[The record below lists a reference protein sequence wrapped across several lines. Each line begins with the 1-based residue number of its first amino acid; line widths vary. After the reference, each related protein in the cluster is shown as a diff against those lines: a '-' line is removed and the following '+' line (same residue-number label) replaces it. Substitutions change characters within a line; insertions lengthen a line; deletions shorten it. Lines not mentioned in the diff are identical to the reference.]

1 MIATIKY
8 IQERLNEIAILC
20 KLHQVSSIALFGS
33 AANETM
39 NEHSDIDLL
48 VEFSEDLDV
57 LEYAD
62 NYFSLLEKLEAL
74 LGKPVDLVSRKSL
87 TNPILMQEINRS
99 KVALYA
105 A

>member
-1 MIATIKY
+1 MIKY

-20 KLHQVSSIALFGS
+20 KSHQVSSIALFGS

>member
-1 MIATIKY
+1 MIQY
-8 IQERLNEIAILC
+8 IQDRLNEIAILC
-20 KLHQVSSIALFGS
+20 KLHHVSSIALFGS

-39 NEHSDIDLL
+39 NEYSDIDLL
-48 VEFSEDLDV
+48 VEFSENLHV

-62 NYFSLLEKLEAL
+62 NYFSLLENLEAL
-74 LGKPVDLVSRKSL
+74 FGKRVDLVSRKSL
-87 TNPILMQEINRS
+87 TNPILLQEIDRS

>member
-1 MIATIKY
+1 MIQY
-8 IQERLNEIAILC
+8 IQDRLNEIIVLC
-20 KLHQVSSIALFGS
+20 KLHRVSSIALFGS

-39 NEHSDIDLL
+39 KEHSDIDLL
-48 VEFSEDLDV
+48 VDFSEDIEV

-62 NYFSLLEKLEAL
+62 NYFSLLEKLETL
-74 LGKPVDLVSRKSL
+74 LGKRVDLVARKSL
-87 TNPILMQEINRS
+87 TNPVLIDEINRS

>member
-1 MIATIKY
+1 MTQQ
-8 IQERLNEIAILC
+8 IQDCLNEIIVLC
-20 KLHQVSSIALFGS
+20 KLHRVSSIALFGS

-39 NEHSDIDLL
+39 NENSDIDLL
-48 VEFSEDLDV
+48 VDFSEDLEV

-62 NYFSLLEKLEAL
+62 NYFSLLEKLETL
-74 LGKPVDLVSRKSL
+74 LGKRVDLVARKSL
-87 TNPILMQEINRS
+87 TNPVLIDEINRS

>member
-1 MIATIKY
+1 MIQQIHD
-8 IQERLNEIAILC
+8 RLNEIIVLC
-20 KLHQVSSIALFGS
+20 KLHRVSSIALFGS

-48 VEFSEDLDV
+48 VDFSEDIEV

-62 NYFSLLEKLEAL
+62 NYFSLLEKLETL
-74 LGKPVDLVSRKSL
+74 LGKRVDLVARKSL
-87 TNPILMQEINRS
+87 TNPVLIDEINRS

>member
-1 MIATIKY
+1 MTQY
-8 IQERLNEIAILC
+8 IQDHLNDIILLC

-39 NEHSDIDLL
+39 KEHSDIDLL
-48 VEFSEDLDV
+48 VEFSEDLEV

-62 NYFSLLEKLEAL
+62 NYFALLEKLEAL
-74 LGKPVDLVSRKSL
+74 LGKSVDLVTIKSL

>member
-1 MIATIKY
+1 MIQY
-8 IQERLNEIAILC
+8 IQDRLNEIAILC
-20 KLHQVSSIALFGS
+20 KLHHVSSIALFGS

-39 NEHSDIDLL
+39 NEYSDIDLL
-48 VEFSEDLDV
+48 VEFSENLHV

-62 NYFSLLEKLEAL
+62 NYFSLLENHEAL
-74 LGKPVDLVSRKSL
+74 LGKRVDLVSRKSL
-87 TNPILMQEINRS
+87 TNPILLQEIDRS